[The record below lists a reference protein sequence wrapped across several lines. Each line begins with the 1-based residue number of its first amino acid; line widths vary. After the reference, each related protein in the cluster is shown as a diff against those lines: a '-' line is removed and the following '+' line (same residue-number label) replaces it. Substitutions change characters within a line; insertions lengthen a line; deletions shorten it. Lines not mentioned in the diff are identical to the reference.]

1 MRSLAKW
8 LQMIL
13 NIASPAMPRMKTTI
27 KCLGIATAIA
37 CCLSISMAGAAET
50 KRPDTVQRKI
60 DDALNRQEQ
69 MVAEAVGKLA
79 PQRPGVRDVYF
90 IGVAGWGDQDVFR
103 KEVRAVRKLFE
114 RSFQAE
120 GHAVSLVNNLE
131 TLDTAP
137 LATGTSIEAAIMA
150 TASVMDPDEDLLV
163 LFMTS
168 HGREWEGF
176 ALELNETDLGRMMPA
191 QLARMLGASRI
202 RNRVV
207 IVSGCFSGQFVPALA
222 EERTLLMTAAASDRT
237 SFGCSNDAEWTWF
250 GRAFFA
256 EALPKLKKFEPAFA
270 EAAKRIARWEKEKD
284 YTPSEPQIRVGS
296 DIRKVLDELGY

>member
-1 MRSLAKW
+1 M
-8 LQMIL
+8 
-13 NIASPAMPRMKTTI
+13 
-27 KCLGIATAIA
+27 
-37 CCLSISMAGAAET
+37 
-50 KRPDTVQRKI
+50 
-60 DDALNRQEQ
+60 
-69 MVAEAVGKLA
+69 
-79 PQRPGVRDVYF
+79 
-90 IGVAGWGDQDVFR
+90 FR
-103 KEVRAVRKLFE
+103 KEVRAVRTLFE

-120 GHAVSLVNNLE
+120 GHAVSLVNHLQ

-137 LATGTSIEAAIMA
+137 LATRTSIESAIMA
-150 TASVMDPDEDLLV
+150 TAAVMDPDEDLLV

-207 IVSGCFSGQFVPALA
+207 IVSACFSGQFVPALA
-222 EERTLLMTAAASDRT
+222 EEHTLLMTAAANDRT

-256 EALPKLKKFEPAFA
+256 EALPKLKKFEPAFT

-296 DIRKVLDELGY
+296 EIREVLEELGF